1 MNTGKYDLMYVTALP
16 MNNSVY
22 EGMRSKPVNVAAKI
36 AMIGAIMIT
45 ENPRYANV
53 IKPIKLSKITRILKS
68 MCTLNSFKHCD
79 K

>member
-22 EGMRSKPVNVAAKI
+22 EGITSRPVKVAAKI

-45 ENPRYANV
+45 EKPRYAKV
-53 IKPIKLSKITRILKS
+53 IKPIKLSRITRMLKS
-68 MCTLNSFKHCD
+68 I
-79 K
+79 